1 MISLMDKP
9 LLMAKPLLKD
19 TPVIAA
25 IEKKFDIKQKG
36 IKKGK
41 EGMDFQETKKAKKM
55 KKTKRAHEEVESPD
69 NEEDTAELT
78 LTPEEEQ
85 RLISLAETLLN
96 SWDVDVKRIEVI
108 QGNQMALVWKVQ
120 TSKGPICLK
129 RIHRPEKKALFSIHA
144 QDYLAKKGARVPGI
158 IPNKKNQ
165 LYTKFGPF
173 LFVVY
178 DWIEGRPFELTNTED
193 LQMIMKGLAEFHK
206 ASIGYIPP
214 PGVPIFTK
222 LGRWPNHMIK
232 RTQQME
238 TWKKMAQ
245 QYPDDPFSIAYLE
258 QIDPIIHE
266 AKGTLKQ
273 LLDSPYNSW
282 VKAVKKQPNLCHQD
296 YGTGNSLLGP
306 DGKIWV
312 IDLDTVSFDLPIR
325 DLRKMIVPLLD
336 TNGIWDHEK
345 FKTMLSAYESVSPLT
360 KEQKKIMFIDMLFP
374 YELYDIIRERYV
386 RKSPLLVTELEEAF
400 EYERIKSKALNE
412 LIAQYS

>member
-1 MISLMDKP
+1 MS
-9 LLMAKPLLKD
+9 
-19 TPVIAA
+19 A
-25 IEKKFDIKQKG
+25 IETIKDKEIKG
-36 IKKGK
+36 AKKGK
-41 EGMDFQETKKAKKM
+41 KTIESKEIKHTKKGKKTIESNKIKHTKKAKKA
-55 KKTKRAHEEVESPD
+55 KKAKSVQAEIESPD
-69 NEEDTAELT
+69 NNEEIAELT
-78 LTPEEEQ
+78 LTPEEEK
-85 RLISLAETLLN
+85 RLIALAETLLQ
-96 SWDVDVKRIEVI
+96 SWDVDVKGIEVI

-120 TSKGPICLK
+120 TRKGPICLK
-129 RIHRPEKKALFSIHA
+129 RIHRPEKKALFSIYA

-158 IPNKKNQ
+158 IPNKDNQ

-193 LQMIMKGLAEFHK
+193 LQMIMKGLAQFHK
-206 ASIGYIPP
+206 ASIGYRPP
-214 PGVPIFTK
+214 AGVPIFTK

-238 TWKKMAQ
+238 TWKKIAK

-258 QIDPIIHE
+258 QIDPFIRE
-266 AKGTLKQ
+266 AKSTLKR
-273 LLDSPYNSW
+273 LLDSSYNDW
-282 VKAVKKQPNLCHQD
+282 VKNVKKAPNLCHQD

-336 TNGIWDHEK
+336 TNGTWDHQK

-386 RKSPLLVTELEEAF
+386 RKSPLLVTELEEAL
-400 EYERIKSKALNE
+400 EYERIKSRALSE
-412 LIAQYS
+412 LISQYK